1 MKNANSFNL
10 SNIYKGLSLF
20 LALLF
25 IAVFPLT
32 LRCMAV
38 KASVNEQVYFDDPT
52 FSGSTASIDD
62 SYEIVYDELVVTLEG
77 NTSAPS
83 HGRHEN
89 DMQNACAPITGSNV
103 VAFYDRFFT
112 DLIPDYTPG
121 GINPLGK
128 YTYFSDMGLQPVI
141 TLIRTLHTAMNSAD
155 GTTEAEFKA
164 GMQSFLSSKG
174 RSITYH
180 SFYSTTTNVDLS
192 TFVYWLDQ
200 GKVCVLMCSTYNFVS
215 DIINDA
221 TSNLYYVVKDNSY
234 VGHMMLVYGYKIYQ
248 IYVGG
253 ALVRTDTFLLASSG
267 YSDGD
272 SGYILLNDDL
282 TIEKA
287 YILDVT

>member
-10 SNIYKGLSLF
+10 SNIYKGISLF

-32 LRCMAV
+32 LKCMAV
-38 KASVNEQVYFDDPT
+38 KASVKEQVYFDDPT
-52 FSGSTASIDD
+52 FSGSVASIDD
-62 SYEIVYDELVVTLEG
+62 SYEIVYDELVLTVEG
-77 NTSAPS
+77 QASAPS

-89 DMQNACAPITGSNV
+89 DMQNACAPLTGSNV

-112 DLIPDYTPG
+112 DLIPNYEPG
-121 GINPLGK
+121 AINPYGNYIYLP
-128 YTYFSDMGLQPVI
+128 DRGLQPVT

-164 GMQSFLSSKG
+164 GMQSFLASKG

-180 SFYSTTTNVDLS
+180 SFYSTPTNVDLS
-192 TFVYWLDQ
+192 TLLYWLDNN
-200 GKVCVLMCSTYNFVS
+200 KVGVLMCSTYNFVS

-234 VGHMMLVYGYKIYQ
+234 VGHMMLVYGYEIYQ

-253 ALVRTDTFLLASSG
+253 TLVRTDTFLSVSSG
-267 YSDGD
+267 YSSGAD
-272 SGYILLNDDL
+272 GYILLNDDL

>member
-10 SNIYKGLSLF
+10 SNLYKGLSLF

-38 KASVNEQVYFDDPT
+38 KASVKEQVYFDDPT

-62 SYEIVYDELVVTLEG
+62 SYQIAYDQLVLTVEG
-77 NTSAPS
+77 QASAPS
-83 HGRHEN
+83 IARQEN
-89 DMQNACAPITGSNV
+89 DMQNACAPLTGSNV

-112 DLIPDYTPG
+112 DLIPNYEPG
-121 GINPLGK
+121 AINPYGNYIY
-128 YTYFSDMGLQPVI
+128 YTAGYLPALQ
-141 TLIRTLHTAMNSAD
+141 TLVRSLHTAMNSAD

-164 GMQSFLSSKG
+164 GMQSFLASKG
-174 RSITYH
+174 RNITYY

-192 TFVYWLDQ
+192 TLLYWLDNN
-200 GKVCVLMCSTYNFVS
+200 KVGVLMCSTYNFVGS
-215 DIINDA
+215 ITNAA
-221 TSNLYYVVKDNSY
+221 TQKIYHVAKNNSY
-234 VGHMMLVYGYKIYQ
+234 VGHMMLVYGYKIYE
-248 IYVGG
+248 IYVDGE
-253 ALVRTDTFLLASSG
+253 LVRTDTFLSVSSG
-267 YSDGD
+267 YSSGVD
-272 SGYILLNDDL
+272 GYILLNDDL

>member
-1 MKNANSFNL
+1 
-10 SNIYKGLSLF
+10 
-20 LALLF
+20 
-25 IAVFPLT
+25 
-32 LRCMAV
+32 
-38 KASVNEQVYFDDPT
+38 
-52 FSGSTASIDD
+52 
-62 SYEIVYDELVVTLEG
+62 
-77 NTSAPS
+77 
-83 HGRHEN
+83 
-89 DMQNACAPITGSNV
+89 MQNACAPITGSNV

-200 GKVCVLMCSTYNFVS
+200 GKVGVLMCSTYNFVS